1 MWQAGVMTHS
11 TDSLLNE
18 HDLARL
24 AWDCAQS
31 AGAFLK
37 EQRPKEI
44 EIDTKSSGSD
54 LVSEMDRGAETL
66 IVDLITTARPDDSI
80 LGEEG
85 ADRTGSTGRALD
97 N

>member
-54 LVSEMDRGAETL
+54 LVSEINFG
-66 IVDLITTARPDDSI
+66 
-80 LGEEG
+80 
-85 ADRTGSTGRALD
+85 
-97 N
+97 